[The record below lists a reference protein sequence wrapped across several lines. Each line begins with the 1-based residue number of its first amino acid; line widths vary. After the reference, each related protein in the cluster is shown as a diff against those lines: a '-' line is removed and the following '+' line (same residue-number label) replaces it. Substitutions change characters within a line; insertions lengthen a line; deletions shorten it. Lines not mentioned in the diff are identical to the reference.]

1 MKAKKNK
8 KEKVRLQFDFSLN
21 AVRRLDDLVDSTDS
35 ASRAEVIRNA
45 LRVYEYLISTRAEG
59 STTTLPF

>member
-1 MKAKKNK
+1 MKAKKKK

-21 AVRRLDDLVDSTDS
+21 AVHRLDVLVNSTDS

-45 LRVYEYLISTRAEG
+45 LRAYEDLISKREEG
-59 STTTLPF
+59 VRVQP

>member
-1 MKAKKNK
+1 MKAKKK

-21 AVRRLDDLVDSTDS
+21 AVRRLDVLVDSTDS

-45 LRVYEYLISTRAEG
+45 LRAYEDFISKREEG
-59 STTTLPF
+59 VRVQP